1 MANLVSVS
9 SAPIA
14 KLGGSRYYD
23 LVGTIA
29 VMKRVW
35 KESVV
40 DGFELQVEPEWDS
53 ENPPLSDGQFADWTE
68 TPKYSTT
75 EVMEIVEREKLPIL
89 SVHANRDIGGYLCSD
104 RSQDRE
110 KGKRLISDSLSLAQ
124 NLASK
129 VCVFHLWDSWK
140 PEFDVQGLRTAISSA
155 ASRFPEVKASVENI
169 PTHLNGYSPFRLC
182 ELFDLVTL
190 DLRWASTYNELD
202 AFESIIDKVV
212 NVHMRGRL
220 EGNRW
225 LMEKSDFGFYEALDK
240 IRNDWGY
247 SGLLTLEPEV
257 PMDQSNMDGFLE
269 AMRSLKA

>member
-1 MANLVSVS
+1 MVNLVSVS

-23 LVGTIA
+23 LLGTIA

-53 ENPPLSDGQFADWTE
+53 ENPPLSDGQFADWTK

-75 EVMEIVEREKLPIL
+75 EVLEIVKRERLPVL

-110 KGKRLISDSLSLAQ
+110 KGKRLIVDSLSLAQ
-124 NLASK
+124 SLPSK
-129 VCVFHLWDSWK
+129 VCTFHLWDTWK
-140 PEFDVQGLRTAISSA
+140 TNFDVQGLKEALFSLATG
-155 ASRFPEVKASVENI
+155 FPEVKASVENI
-169 PTHLNGYSPFRLC
+169 PTHLDGYSPFRLC
-182 ELFDLVTL
+182 SLFDSVTL
-190 DLRWASTYNELD
+190 DLRWASMYKELNE
-202 AFESIIDKVV
+202 FQSIIDKVT
-212 NVHMRGRL
+212 NVHLRGRL
-220 EGNRW
+220 DGNRW
-225 LMEKSDFGFYEALDK
+225 FMEKSDFGFYEALDK

-247 SGLLTLEPEV
+247 SGLLTLEPEG
-257 PMDQSNMDGFLE
+257 PMDQSNVDGFLE
-269 AMRSLKA
+269 AMRSLRS

>member
-1 MANLVSVS
+1 MVNLVSVS

-23 LVGTIA
+23 LVGTIE

-53 ENPPLSDGQFADWTE
+53 ENPPLSDGQFADWTRI
-68 TPKYSTT
+68 PKYSTT
-75 EVMEIVEREKLPIL
+75 EVLEIVKCERLPIL

-104 RSQDRE
+104 RSKERE
-110 KGKRLISDSLSLAQ
+110 KGKHLIVDSLYLAQ

-129 VCVFHLWDSWK
+129 VCTFHLWDTWK
-140 PEFDVQGLRTAISSA
+140 TDFNVQSLKEALFSLA
-155 ASRFPEVKASVENI
+155 AGFPEVKASVENI
-169 PTHLNGYSPFRLC
+169 PTHLKGYSPFRLC
-182 ELFDLVTL
+182 SLFDSVTL
-190 DLRWASTYNELD
+190 DLRWASMYSELD
-202 AFESIIDKVV
+202 AFESIIGKVT
-212 NVHMRGRL
+212 NVHLRGRL
-220 EGNRW
+220 DGNRW
-225 LMEKSDFGFYEALDK
+225 LMEKSNFDFYETLTK

-247 SGLLTLEPEV
+247 SGLLTLEPEG

-269 AMRSLKA
+269 AMRSLRA

>member
-40 DGFELQVEPEWDS
+40 DGFELQVEPEWDR
-53 ENPPLSDGQFADWTE
+53 ENPPLSDGQFADWRE
-68 TPKYSTT
+68 TPKYSAT
-75 EVMEIVEREKLPIL
+75 EVLEIVKRERLPIL
-89 SVHANRDIGGYLCSD
+89 SVHANRDIGWYLCSD
-104 RSQDRE
+104 RRQDRE
-110 KGKRLISDSLSLAQ
+110 KGKRLIADSLSLAQ

-129 VCVFHLWDSWK
+129 VCVFHLWDTWK
-140 PEFDVQGLRTAISSA
+140 PEFDLQGLKEALFSLA
-155 ASRFPEVKASVENI
+155 AGFPEVKASVENI
-169 PTHLNGYSPFRLC
+169 PTHLDEYSPLRLC
-182 ELFDLVTL
+182 SLFDSVTL
-190 DLRWASTYNELD
+190 DLRWASMYKELNE
-202 AFESIIDKVV
+202 FQSIIDKVT
-212 NVHMRGRL
+212 NVHLRGRL
-220 EGNRW
+220 DGNRW
-225 LMEKSDFGFYEALDK
+225 FMEKSDFGFYEALDK

-247 SGLLTLEPEV
+247 SGLLTLEPEG

-269 AMRSLKA
+269 AMRSLRA